1 MGRLVFWSVFIAFLW
16 LPFSRHRICVY
27 LDRSHFIGCS
37 VAGGASRKE
46 VILHE
51 RMCKVWNQFIVLW
64 YRTEFCKCF
73 RENWPPK
80 GSANLTTPVLHW
92 FPKFAV
98 HSCRRESGSLPRCF
112 RDELVLVIDPRD
124 VARSRFSGSKLA
136 GSEER
141 GRVGSSMSCLCFA
154 TRNYQQRAA
163 GTPCAL
169 AGLPVERGIRRIF
182 MRARNERR
190 FAYWRAAWSG
200 SPSGSRACCS
210 PF

>member
-1 MGRLVFWSVFIAFLW
+1 M
-16 LPFSRHRICVY
+16 FSRKLASEGFCEFDYPCLTLIPKICSAQLPERIRKPAQV
-27 LDRSHFIGCS
+27 F
-37 VAGGASRKE
+37 SR
-46 VILHE
+46 
-51 RMCKVWNQFIVLW
+51 RA
-64 YRTEFCKCF
+64 R
-73 RENWPPK
+73 
-80 GSANLTTPVLHW
+80 
-92 FPKFAV
+92 
-98 HSCRRESGSLPRCF
+98 PR
-112 RDELVLVIDPRD
+112 DPRD